1 MEMAVIF
8 AFVMII
14 FIIIPCFYIDK
25 LLAGNAYHWLK
36 KLCIDG
42 RIMDGQYFIQF
53 CLFYKYS
60 TISILIGQ
68 YN

>member
-1 MEMAVIF
+1 MENYCNLKI
-8 AFVMII
+8 
-14 FIIIPCFYIDK
+14 
-25 LLAGNAYHWLK
+25 GHWLK